1 MNRPDGRNIA
11 DQIAGE
17 CLMSRWRAMNRVLTA
32 IYDEELRRFHLKS
45 SQLGLLVAVT
55 KAGPVRRNELG
66 RFLSLD
72 PSTLTRNLQVMLKNG
87 WIKEV
92 PGPENSDSRR
102 RYYRLTGDGNSV
114 LNLELERMETMVR
127 KSKAMRLR
135 SAESAS

>member
-1 MNRPDGRNIA
+1 MGPATLYTTIQR
-11 DQIAGE
+11 
-17 CLMSRWRAMNRVLTA
+17 
-32 IYDEELRRFHLKS
+32 
-45 SQLGLLVAVT
+45 LLD
-55 KAGPVRRNELG
+55 
-66 RFLSLD
+66 S
-72 PSTLTRNLQVMLKNG
+72 G

-102 RYYRLTGDGNSV
+102 RYYRLTGDGSAV